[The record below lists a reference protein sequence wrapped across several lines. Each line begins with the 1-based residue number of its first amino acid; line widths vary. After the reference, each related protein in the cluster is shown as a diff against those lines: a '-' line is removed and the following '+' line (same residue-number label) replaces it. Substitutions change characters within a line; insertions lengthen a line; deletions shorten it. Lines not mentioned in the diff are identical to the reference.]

1 MITRTDKQIC
11 FAFTLIELLVVISI
25 IALLIAILLPALG
38 RAREAAKDVQ
48 CKNQLRQISLMVIN
62 YAETYKQYLPVI
74 KRDDGVSHPAN
85 WPRQLLESMADV
97 GVDIY
102 SGDSVA
108 KVAMNTRGIY
118 KMLWCPRYVD
128 QHSFENHRFGRASY
142 SMNWYFRG
150 PDITVG
156 GTQGVYRRTNEVDNP
171 GQTEPYIVD
180 GNPNSDFVASWSPAF
195 GASSMLQALVQGN
208 QGAADYRHSSNNA
221 THSLFID
228 GHVSALSEAVGTE
241 LHNDVLHNIDF
252 N

>member
-1 MITRTDKQIC
+1 MKIKQ
-11 FAFTLIELLVVISI
+11 FSPMFTLIELLVVISI
-25 IALLIAILLPALG
+25 ISLLIAILLPALG

-62 YAETYKQYLPVI
+62 YSETYNQYLPVI

-85 WPRQLLESMADV
+85 WPRQLLESMAEA
-97 GVDIY
+97 GVDMH

-128 QHSFENHRFGRASY
+128 QHGFENHRFGRSSY

-150 PDITVG
+150 PDLTIG
-156 GTQGVYRRTNEVDNP
+156 GTTSVYRRANEVDSP
-171 GQTEPYIVD
+171 GSIEPYIAD
-180 GNPNSDFVASWSPAF
+180 GNPGSDFTASWSPTF
-195 GASSMLQALVQGN
+195 GASSMLQAFVKGN
-208 QGAADYRHSSNNA
+208 QGSADYRHSSNNA
-221 THSLFID
+221 THGLYID
-228 GHVSALSEAVGTE
+228 GHVSAISEALGAE